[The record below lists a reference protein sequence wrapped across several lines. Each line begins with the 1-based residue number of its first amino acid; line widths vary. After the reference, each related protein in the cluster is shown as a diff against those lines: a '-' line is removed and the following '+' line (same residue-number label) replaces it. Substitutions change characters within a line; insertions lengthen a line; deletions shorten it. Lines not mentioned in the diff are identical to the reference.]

1 MDVKAIDQ
9 ALQEIIKSRLALA
22 TLDYSDTK
30 YDDLEEELHE
40 LEDTFQDSYGDEL
53 ETALQEVHDEFCP
66 DTDVLV
72 PIAYIAKSY
81 IVTGKNE
88 FSVAPTEGV
97 FVEMDDY
104 PGKETK
110 LVIVPNP
117 VRIILNI
124 GNDKQQVVWT
134 AK

>member
-1 MDVKAIDQ
+1 MVN
-9 ALQEIIKSRLALA
+9 
-22 TLDYSDTK
+22 LDYSNPK
-30 YDDLEEELHE
+30 YDELEEKLHDLEDDFQ
-40 LEDTFQDSYGDEL
+40 DTFGDEL
-53 ETALQEVHDEFCP
+53 EGALQEVHDEFCP

-81 IVTGKNE
+81 MISDKNE
-88 FSVAPTEGV
+88 YSVASTEGV

-104 PGKETK
+104 PGKDTK

-124 GNDKQQVVWT
+124 GSDKQQVVWT

>member
-1 MDVKAIDQ
+1 MDVKAIDK

-30 YDDLEEELHE
+30 YDDLEEKLHD
-40 LEDTFQDSYGDEL
+40 LEDSFQEAYGEEL

-81 IVTGKNE
+81 IVSGKNE

-110 LVIVPNP
+110 LVIVPGP

-134 AK
+134 AE

>member
-1 MDVKAIDQ
+1 MDVIAIDK
-9 ALQEIIKSRLALA
+9 ALQEIIKSRLELA
-22 TLDYSDTK
+22 TLDYSDAR
-30 YDDLEEELHE
+30 YDDLEEKLHE
-40 LEDTFQDSYGDEL
+40 LEDSFQDAYGDEL
-53 ETALQEVHDEFCP
+53 ESALQEVHDEFCP

-81 IVTGKNE
+81 IVSGKNQ

-104 PGKETK
+104 PGRETK
-110 LVIVPNP
+110 LVIVPGP